1 MSVVCRYI
9 IETDGWRQTGGDRQV
24 ETDGWR
30 QAGGDRR
37 VETDRCVNVKAG
49 MRQVDLRRNSGYYG
63 NN

>member
-1 MSVVCRYI
+1 M
-9 IETDGWRQTGGDRQV
+9 ETDGWRQTGGDRQ
-24 ETDGWR
+24 TDGWR